1 MKKLSLN
8 DIKSGVLMTEPEQ
21 IKVQIKL
28 NGEDAEFDT
37 YILPFSYDTAV
48 AQMKAYGEKKE
59 ALAGILASVICDKKG
74 KLIFTETDVRTK
86 FNQALVD
93 AIWTKIVE
101 VNMLGKKPSL
111 APTTNLSSKSE
122 SQSEK
127 PTAKSKSSKS
137 QKSKDTQPTS
147 TNTAA
152 STSDDV

>member
-1 MKKLSLN
+1 MKKLSLK
-8 DIKSGVLMTEPEQ
+8 DIKSGLLMDAPEQ
-21 IKVQIKL
+21 ISVEIKFK
-28 NGEDAEFDT
+28 GEATFFET

-59 ALAGILASVICDKKG
+59 ALAGILASVICDENG

-122 SQSEK
+122 SQSVK

-137 QKSKDTQPTS
+137 RKSKDTQATS

-152 STSDDV
+152 STSDDA